1 MKTKN
6 AGVRVTSAFTLVE
19 LLVVITIIALVI
31 GIVVPAL
38 AGARDLAKKQA
49 TNHTLMEINTAC
61 AQYGNDKRSEPGYFS
76 PRKMG
81 SVENATRGF
90 SAMQNVMLSL
100 LDPKGIAISTQNG
113 AGRTAVGPVAAEE
126 VYVDLTLL
134 GGASSGA
141 YFATNGKN
149 WIAQDGAPGSG
160 LQVASVA
167 GHTQLKT
174 LVDGWGNPILAWS
187 KDYQTGKV
195 VQSMFDYASIAFNVN
210 TPAKFYA
217 NANAAFT
224 HSTQLG
230 KKGADQ
236 NDAYKGSILVGTDA
250 DVENTIC
257 GITGAPGSVLAASPG
272 KNYTLSGT
280 HITIMPQDSR
290 GSLILQSAGSNG
302 VFLSRKEPGVRNA
315 GGSAIYFGLNF
326 KTAAGQL
333 NQAPN
338 GGNFIDVREGLDD
351 IFQSAGG

>member
-38 AGARDLAKKQA
+38 AGARDLARKQA
-49 TNHTLMEINTAC
+49 TSSTLMEVNTAC
-61 AQYGNDKRSEPGYFS
+61 AQYVNDKRSEPGYFT

-90 SAMQNVMLSL
+90 SAMQNIMLSL
-100 LDPKGIAISTQNG
+100 LDPKGIAVFTQNG

-134 GGASSGA
+134 GGSSSGA
-141 YFATNGKN
+141 YFATSGKN
-149 WIAQDGAPGSG
+149 WVAQDGSPGAG
-160 LQVASVA
+160 QQVASVA

-187 KDYQTGKV
+187 KDYQTNKV

-217 NANAAFT
+217 NANKAFT

-230 KKGADQ
+230 KKGVDQ
-236 NDAYKGSILVGTDA
+236 NDAYKGSLLVGTDA

-257 GITGAPGSVLAASPG
+257 GITGAPGSVLAASANAWSLG
-272 KNYTLSGT
+272 GNYD
-280 HITIMPQDSR
+280 TIMPQDSR

-315 GGSAIYFGLNF
+315 GGRALFFGLNF

-338 GGNFIDVREGLDD
+338 GGNFVDVREGLDD
-351 IFQSAGG
+351 IFQSAGN